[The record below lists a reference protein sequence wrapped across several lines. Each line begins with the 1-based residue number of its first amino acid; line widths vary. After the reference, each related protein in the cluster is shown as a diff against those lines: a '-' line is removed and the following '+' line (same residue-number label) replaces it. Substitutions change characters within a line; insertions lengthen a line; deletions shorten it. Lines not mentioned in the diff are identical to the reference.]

1 MSLSFGAI
9 SELPIAAL
17 RDTEELPFAGRATVS
32 ALASGTP
39 SLVRVSSGVAV
50 VRTSAVG
57 TMRVIVLASGDAV
70 VEISAQGTP
79 NFVLYAA
86 NREFISRSTDQI
98 ANVPFYGTL
107 ERNIQFDHSIV
118 GQNGFDAVT
127 LGWGEITLINADGY
141 YDFVIRRYVAGRRI
155 VLKMGLDGAA
165 YDDYFTVFDGVAS
178 GIHVEEGVVRVYLRD
193 GTYKLEVPAQSTVYG
208 GTGGL
213 DGTEELRG
221 KRAPR
226 LFGYCKN
233 VKPAFVNPTLKLF
246 QVNDGPV
253 QAITAVYS
261 MGKAVTFDQDYADA
275 ATLMAASVTPGRYAT
290 CIAAGLFRVNFILEG
305 DITADVEG
313 DNTGGTFVS
322 TSADIVKRLLQGV
335 ASIGVPSDLD
345 VFSFDTV
352 NTLQPA
358 PIGYYLD
365 ESSEAKVADVI
376 ADIMGKIGGYGGF
389 QREGKFEVQLFRAPS
404 GVPSA
409 RYDRTDIIDI
419 KREKLPDGIS
429 PPPYRYRVAWG
440 RNYLTM
446 TGAAV
451 AGDVSEERRAFLE
464 QSYRLANSASADSA
478 QILTDYPQAQDPAA
492 IEGYFRDEADAA
504 AEAQRRLNLYGKSS
518 FSLYRI
524 VLKQRPFVHRMGD
537 LVFVTFPRWD
547 LVDGRLLRV
556 VSITER
562 LETNEVEIMGFG

>member
-1 MSLSFGAI
+1 MLSFGAI
-9 SELPIAAL
+9 SELPISAL
-17 RDTEELPFAGRATVS
+17 RDSEDLPLAGRATVS
-32 ALASGTP
+32 VLATGTP
-39 SLVRVSSGVAV
+39 SLLRVSSGAALVSV
-50 VRTSAVG
+50 GAVG

-70 VEISAQGTP
+70 VEVTATGTP

-86 NREFISRSTDQI
+86 TREFITRSTDQV
-98 ANVPFYGTL
+98 ANQPFYGTM
-107 ERNIQFDHSIV
+107 ERSVQFDQSIV

-127 LGWGEITLINADGY
+127 IGWGEVTLINLDGA
-141 YDFVIRRYVAGRRI
+141 YDPIIRSYVAGRRV
-155 VLKMGLDGAA
+155 VLKIGVEGSA
-165 YDDYFTVFDGVAS
+165 YDDYFTVFDGIAS
-178 GIHVEEGVVRVYLRD
+178 GIHVEKGVVRVYLRD

-221 KRAPR
+221 KRTPR
-226 LFGYCKN
+226 AFGYCKN
-233 VKPAFVNPTLKLF
+233 VVPAFVSPTLKLF
-246 QVNDGPV
+246 QVHDGPV
-253 QAITAVYS
+253 QAISAVYS
-261 MGKAVTFDQDYADA
+261 MGNAVTFDQDHANA
-275 ATLMAASVTPGRYAT
+275 AALMAASVPSGRYAT

-313 DNTGGTFVS
+313 DKADGVFAS

-335 ASIGVPSDLD
+335 AGVAVPGDLD
-345 VFSFDTV
+345 LFSFNTV

-365 ESSEAKVADVI
+365 EASDAKVADVI

-389 QREGKFEVQLFRAPS
+389 QREGKFEVKLFRAPS

-409 RYDRTDIIDI
+409 HYSRIDIIDI
-419 KREKLPDGIS
+419 KREKLPDGIY

-440 RNYLTM
+440 RNYLVQ

-451 AGDVSEERRAFLE
+451 AGDVSTDRRAFL
-464 QSYRLANSASADSA
+464 QQPYRLAASLAADSA
-478 QILTDYPQAQDPAA
+478 QIVSDYPQAQDPSS
-492 IEGYFRDEADAA
+492 IEAYFRDEADAST
-504 AEAQRRLNLYGKSS
+504 EAQRLLDLYGKSS

-524 VLKQRPFVHRMGD
+524 VLKSRPFVHRIGD
-537 LVFVTFPRWD
+537 LLNVVYPRWD

-556 VSITER
+556 VAITER

>member
-9 SELPIAAL
+9 SELPIAAV
-17 RDTEELPFAGRATVS
+17 RDSEELPFAGRATVS
-32 ALASGTP
+32 ALATGTP
-39 SLVRVSSGVAV
+39 SLVRVSSGAATVSA
-50 VRTSAVG
+50 SAVG
-57 TMRVIVLASGDAV
+57 TMRVIVLASGDAII
-70 VEISAQGTP
+70 EISAAGTP

-98 ANVPFYGTL
+98 ANQPILGTL

-141 YDFVIRRYVAGRRI
+141 YDFVIRRYVAGRRV
-155 VLKMGLDGAA
+155 VLKMGIEGAA
-165 YDDYFTVFDGVAS
+165 YDDYFIVFDGVAS
-178 GIHVEEGVVRVYLRD
+178 GVHVEKGVVRVYLRD
-193 GTYKLEVPAQSTVYG
+193 GTYKLETPAQSTVYG

-226 LFGYCKN
+226 AFGYCRN
-233 VKPAFVNPTLKLF
+233 VRPAFVSPTLKLF
-246 QVNDGPV
+246 QVHDGSV
-253 QAITAVYS
+253 QAISAVYS

-275 ATLMAASVTPGRYAT
+275 AALMSATVPAGRYAT

-313 DNTGGTFVS
+313 DNADGFIS
-322 TSADIVKRLLQGV
+322 TSADIVRRLLSSV
-335 ASIGVPSDLD
+335 IAVPGDLD
-345 VFSFDTV
+345 VFSFNTV

-365 ESSEAKVADVI
+365 EASDAKIADVI

-389 QREGKFEVQLFRAPS
+389 QREGKFEVQLFRAPA
-404 GVPSA
+404 GVPTA
-409 RYDRTDIIDI
+409 RYDDIDIIEI

-440 RNYLTM
+440 RNYLVQ

-451 AGDVSEERRAFLE
+451 AGDVSEDRRAFLE
-464 QSYRLANSASADSA
+464 QQYRLAASLATDSA
-478 QILTDYPQAQDPAA
+478 QIVSDYPQAQDPSV

-504 AEAQRRLNLYGKSS
+504 TEAQRLLDLYGKSS

-524 VLKQRPFVHRMGD
+524 TLKQKPFVHRIGD
-537 LVFVTFPRWD
+537 LVLVTYPRWD
-547 LVDGRLLRV
+547 LVDGRLLRI
-556 VSITER
+556 VSISER

>member
-1 MSLSFGAI
+1 MSLSFGTI
-9 SELPIAAL
+9 SELPISAV
-17 RDTEELPFAGRATVS
+17 RDTEELPFAGRATV
-32 ALASGTP
+32 ASMATGTP
-39 SLVRVSSGVAV
+39 SLVRVSSGDAV
-50 VRTSAVG
+50 VSTSAVG
-57 TMRVIVLASGDAV
+57 TMRVIVLASGDAI
-70 VEISAQGTP
+70 VELTAAGTP

-86 NREFISRSTDQI
+86 NREFISRPTDQI
-98 ANVPFYGTL
+98 ANQPILGTL

-141 YDFVIRRYVAGRRI
+141 YDFVIRRYVAGRRV
-155 VLKMGLDGAA
+155 VLKMGIEGAA
-165 YDDYFTVFDGVAS
+165 YDSYFIVFDGIAS
-178 GIHVEEGVVRVYLRD
+178 GVHVEKGVVRIYLRD
-193 GTYKLEVPAQSTVYG
+193 GTYKLETPAQSKVYG

-226 LFGYCKN
+226 SFGYCRN
-233 VKPAFVNPTLKLF
+233 VKPAFVSPTLKLF
-246 QVNDGPV
+246 QVHDGSV
-253 QAITAVYS
+253 QAISAVYS
-261 MGKAVTFDQDYADA
+261 QGKAVTFDQDYPTAADLMV
-275 ATLMAASVTPGRYAT
+275 ATVTPGRYAT

-313 DNTGGTFVS
+313 DNADGFVS
-322 TSADIVKRLLQGV
+322 TSADIVRRLLSSV
-335 ASIGVPSDLD
+335 IGVPGDLD
-345 VFSFDTV
+345 VFSFNTV

-365 ESSEAKVADVI
+365 EASEAKIADVI

-429 PPPYRYRVAWG
+429 PPPYRYRIAWG
-440 RNYLTM
+440 RNYFVQ
-446 TGAAV
+446 TGAGV
-451 AGDVSEERRAFLE
+451 AGDVSDDRRAFLE
-464 QSYRLANSASADSA
+464 QQYRLASSLDADSA
-478 QILTDYPQAQDPAA
+478 QIISDYPQAQDPSVV
-492 IEGYFRDEADAA
+492 EGYFRDEADAA
-504 AEAQRRLNLYGKSS
+504 AEAQRLLNLYGKSS

-524 VLKQRPFVHRMGD
+524 TLKQRPFVHRIGD
-537 LVFVTFPRWD
+537 LVMVTYPRWD
-547 LVDGRLLRV
+547 LIDGRLLRV
-556 VSITER
+556 VSISER
-562 LETNEVEIMGFG
+562 FETNEVEIMGFG